1 MAAADELVDVIDE
14 TGSTVRVVTRA
25 EMRRNR
31 LPHRCVYILMFNVR
45 GELFIHERT
54 ATKDIYPSY
63 WDVAA
68 GGVLA
73 AGESFDEGA
82 ARECL
87 EELGV
92 NAELTPLFPF
102 EYSDDRTIVQA
113 YVYRGLHEGPF
124 QLQPE
129 EVVQGRFVGDKEL
142 NELIAVRPFCPDG
155 LQVWELWRQR
165 RKR

>member
-1 MAAADELVDVIDE
+1 MAAAEELVDVIDE
-14 TGSTVRVVTRA
+14 AGNTIRVVTRA
-25 EMRRNR
+25 EMRRDR
-31 LPHRCVYILMFNVR
+31 LPHRCVYILMFNAR

-92 NAELTPLFPF
+92 VAELTPLFPF
-102 EYSDDRTIVQA
+102 DYADERTIVQA
-113 YVYRGLHEGPF
+113 YVYRGLHAGPF
-124 QLQPE
+124 RLQPE
-129 EVVQGRFVGDKEL
+129 EVVQGRFVTEDEL
-142 NELIAVRPFCPDG
+142 TELIGSLDFCPDG

-165 RKR
+165 RES